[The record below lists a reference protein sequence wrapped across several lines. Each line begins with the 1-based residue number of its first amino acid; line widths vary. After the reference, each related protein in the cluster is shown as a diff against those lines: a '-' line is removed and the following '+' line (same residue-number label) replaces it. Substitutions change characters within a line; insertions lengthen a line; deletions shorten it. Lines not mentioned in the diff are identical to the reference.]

1 MENRETEILQQIIEK
16 FVHKNIDTVVQAQK
30 FAQKIL
36 DCGFLEPDKTLPF
49 QILPTNL
56 SDSEGDVICKIYIN
70 LENPI
75 YGFFTIELEKDKCLI
90 SCPKTY
96 HTEYFETS
104 FADCDAWI
112 NSLDEEMDIFYQ
124 LSSAGEQKQTQICNM
139 KLNEML
145 AAYKS
150 FVNPQIELIKNEIET
165 EPRVAIVSEKIY
177 ALASEAQRDLAR
189 ALLIPP
195 LWVFF
200 ESLDNLP
207 SQGEDV
213 DDYVNIV
220 ETNDLISVLDD
231 FVRQENYYS
240 APLYLAQRVILQS
253 GMKLRGLSNTEN
265 GWAEATST
273 EDFGEFVL
281 PPIDITEFEVS

>member
-1 MENRETEILQQIIEK
+1 MENRETEILQQIIDK
-16 FVHKNIDTVVQAQK
+16 FVHKKIDTVVQAQK

-104 FADCDAWI
+104 FQDCDAWI
-112 NSLDEEMDIFYQ
+112 GSLDEEMDIFYQ
-124 LSSAGEQKQTQICNM
+124 LSSVAEQKQTQFCNIT
-139 KLNEML
+139 LNEL
-145 AAYKS
+145 LSAYKS
-150 FVNPQIELIKNEIET
+150 FVNPQIELIKNEIEA
-165 EPRVAIVSEKIY
+165 EPRVAIVSEQMY
-177 ALASEAQRDLAR
+177 ALASEAQKDFSR

-195 LWVFF
+195 IWVVF

-220 ETNDLISVLDD
+220 ETNDLINVLDD

-265 GWAEATST
+265 GWVEATST

-281 PPIDITEFEVS
+281 PPIDITEFEVF

>member
-16 FVHKNIDTVVQAQK
+16 FVHKNIDTVMQAQK

-36 DCGFLEPDKTLPF
+36 DCGFLEPEKTLPF

-104 FADCDAWI
+104 FADGDAWI
-112 NSLDEEMDIFYQ
+112 GSLDEEMDIFYQ
-124 LSSAGEQKQTQICNM
+124 LSSAAEQKQVQFCNM

-145 AAYKS
+145 SSYKS
-150 FVNPQIELIKNEIET
+150 FVNPQIELIKNEIEA
-165 EPRVAIVSEKIY
+165 EPRVAIVSEQMY
-177 ALASEAQRDLAR
+177 ALASEAQKDFSR

-195 LWVFF
+195 IWVVF
-200 ESLDNLP
+200 ESLENLP

-220 ETNDLISVLDD
+220 ETNELINVLDD

-240 APLYLAQRVILQS
+240 APLYLAQRVIWQS
-253 GMKLRGLSNTEN
+253 GMQLKGLSKTEG
-265 GWAEATST
+265 GWVEATSS

-281 PPIDITEFEVS
+281 PPIDITEFEVF